1 MQNVILTSGFMLL
14 VVAVW
19 LYDNLILMKRNLPV
33 SPLLE
38 QLDNQHNIK
47 LIITGTAKIGTI

>member
-1 MQNVILTSGFMLL
+1 MLL

-19 LYDNLILMKRNLPV
+19 LYDNLILMKRDLPV

-38 QLDNQHNIK
+38 QLDNQYNIK